1 MFVRKKELSDADLD
15 FVWKAMDNDR
25 SGSISLT
32 EVKSDRRIAKPRSNT
47 GFWGGVQ
54 FIEFAQG
61 GVNADSKDEKAAS
74 MKAAQLTLEG
84 CALHKSGKLEDCIP
98 KYLSALNHLSNKCGE
113 RARCVMA
120 RSMTPPPR
128 RRARFVTLN
137 NLANAYSQRAQK
149 DAGDRKNLEASAL
162 TMWREALKIEE
173 GENDRQ
179 GAAFHSGELLL
190 KNNEL
195 TDAIKM
201 FKLVLTLGEN
211 TAFGTKAHEKLGVA
225 LREAGYQRRMQTNR

>member
-1 MFVRKKELSDADLD
+1 M
-15 FVWKAMDNDR
+15 
-25 SGSISLT
+25 G
-32 EVKSDRRIAKPRSNT
+32 
-47 GFWGGVQ
+47 WGGQ

-61 GVNADSKDEKAAS
+61 GVNADSKDAKGNA
-74 MKAAQLTLEG
+74 MKGAQLTLEA
-84 CALHKSGKLEDCIP
+84 CALHKSGKLEDAIP
-98 KYLSALNHLSNKCGE
+98 KYLSSLNLLSNKCGGT
-113 RARCVMA
+113 RANCVVG
-120 RSMTPPPR
+120 REHDHGSPR

-179 GAAFHSGELLL
+179 GAAYYSGEILL

-201 FKLVLTLGEN
+201 FKLVLTLGET
-211 TAFGTKAHEKLGVA
+211 TAFGTKAHEKLGSA
-225 LREAGYQRRMQTNR
+225 IREQGYQRRMQTNR